1 MQDQRSRLFV
11 SFKSN
16 ENIQHVAYMFTRISE
31 HVFKNIKRKSLIPMK
46 NKKLTRNNT
55 DRTRSTSSTSYRENY
70 PEEEI
75 ILQQAIEKSYN

>member
-1 MQDQRSRLFV
+1 
-11 SFKSN
+11 
-16 ENIQHVAYMFTRISE
+16 
-31 HVFKNIKRKSLIPMK
+31 MK